1 MIALKD
7 AIPSD
12 YKAIAALHAD
22 SWKKNYRRRFI
33 DNFLDNDVDEDTG
46 YRFGRTI
53 FYPAFQST
61 GYSSM

>member
-22 SWKKNYRRRFI
+22 SWKKNYRVMFS
-33 DNFLDNDVDEDTG
+33 DNFLDNDVDEDRLQVWQE
-46 YRFGRTI
+46 RF
-53 FYPAFQST
+53 ST
-61 GYSSM
+61 RPSNQQL